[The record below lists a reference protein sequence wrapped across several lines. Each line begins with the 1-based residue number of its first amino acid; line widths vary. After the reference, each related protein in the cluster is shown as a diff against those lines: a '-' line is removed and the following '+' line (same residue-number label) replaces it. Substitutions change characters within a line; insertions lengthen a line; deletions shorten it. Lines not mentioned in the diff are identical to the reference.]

1 MAIRRTIDTQIWYDS
16 LFADKMTQNE
26 KLLWFYCLSNTHNTL
41 CGIAIIPLRVIA
53 FESGFYVEDIEIMLD
68 RFENIYNITKYNKE
82 NGELIVLNWDKYN
95 WSKSLSVKQ
104 SIEKQIKDIK
114 TKEFKDIIIE
124 KINNYIWS
132 DKPSKKST

>member
-1 MAIRRTIDTQIWYDS
+1 MAIRRTIDTQIWYDT

-41 CGIAIIPLRVIA
+41 CGTAIIPLRVVA
-53 FESGFYVEDIEIMLD
+53 FESGFNVQDIETMFE
-68 RFENIYNITKYNKE
+68 RFENEYNITKYNKL
-82 NGELIVLNWDKYN
+82 NNELIVLNWDKYN

-104 SIEKQIKDIK
+104 SIEKQIKNIK
-114 TKEFKDIIIE
+114 TKEFKDIVIE

-132 DKPSKKST
+132 EKSNGK